1 MITNSWFRNCTKLHS
16 VLLKSTVVLKSLIW
30 VTRRSWHQS
39 RAFRP
44 SFKLLFAFI
53 SESEKGKK
61 EEKYQKLID
70 LYLFFKKILN
80 FQGIENTIFFS
91 FCNTLIG
98 NKAPCRPIRSV
109 IILVINKSHSRCTVD
124 QFCYHSYD
132 YRPNLNPLSSITITN
147 LFLGT
152 VFFLKLKKKPHK
164 TYDIY
169 RHVIE

>member
-30 VTRRSWHQS
+30 VKRRSWHQS

-53 SESEKGKK
+53 SESKKGKEK
-61 EEKYQKLID
+61 KYQKLID
-70 LYLFFKKILN
+70 LYLFFKMILN
-80 FQGIENTIFFS
+80 FQGIENTIFFP

-109 IILVINKSHSRCTVD
+109 IILAINKSDSRCTVD
-124 QFCYHSYD
+124 RFCYHSYD
-132 YRPNLNPLSSITITN
+132 YRPNLTPLSPITITN
-147 LFLGT
+147 VFLGT
-152 VFFLKLKKKPHK
+152 VFFLKLKK
-164 TYDIY
+164 TYDIW
-169 RHVIE
+169 HI

>member
-39 RAFRP
+39 RVLVSNYF
-44 SFKLLFAFI
+44 LLL
-53 SESEKGKK
+53 SLKVKK
-61 EEKYQKLID
+61 EKKKKYQKLID
-70 LYLFFKKILN
+70 LYLFFKMILN

-109 IILVINKSHSRCTVD
+109 IILVINKSDSRCTVD
-124 QFCYHSYD
+124 RFCYHSYD
-132 YRPNLNPLSSITITN
+132 YRPNLTPLSPITITN
-147 LFLGT
+147 VFLGT
-152 VFFLKLKKKPHK
+152 VFFLKLKK
-164 TYDIY
+164 TYDIW
-169 RHVIE
+169 HI